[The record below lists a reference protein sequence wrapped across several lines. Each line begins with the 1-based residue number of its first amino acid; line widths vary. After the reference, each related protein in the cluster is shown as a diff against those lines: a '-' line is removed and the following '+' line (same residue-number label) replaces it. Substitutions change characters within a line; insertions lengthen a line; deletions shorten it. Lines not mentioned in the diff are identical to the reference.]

1 MPLSPGKK
9 LGPYEIVSARGAGGM
24 GEVYRA
30 RDTRLDRIVAIK
42 ILRTDLSLSDERRR
56 RFEREARTIS
66 SMNHPHIC
74 ALYDVGHDDGVDFL
88 VMQYLEGETL
98 AERLKRGALPFKE
111 ALRVAID
118 ITEALES
125 AHRQGIVHRDLK
137 PANVMLTKFG
147 AMLMDFGLARL
158 RSDSAAIAI
167 GDPAATLAQSA
178 NPLTGDGR
186 IIGTMRYMAPEQ
198 IEGQEADARTD
209 IFAAGL
215 LLYEMVTGRNAFEGK
230 TSPEIIASTLK
241 SEPPPLSHIDSDPSG
256 SLDRIIRHCI
266 AKKPEDRWQSAHDL
280 ALALKWISEASPAK
294 SARAGTPLLH
304 RAWVGWSAAA
314 LLGIAALLLAFAP
327 RLFRRAPSAKQVVR
341 FSIQAP
347 GGAIVD
353 EPFWSYPV
361 ISPDGRMVAF
371 IAHTGGK
378 SELWLRPLDALEAK
392 ALSETEG
399 ALAPFWSPDSRWIG
413 FFADGHLKKIP
424 AAGGSPQPICDVG
437 GLITCGSWSRNDTIL
452 FTLDESQE
460 EEGLY
465 QVSAAGGPAT
475 KVQLRPEDNKK
486 IRWSA
491 FPHFL
496 PDGNRF
502 LLVDFTVQDSLRL
515 ILGTLESPSEA
526 SARSLGP
533 LLSRVQYDPSGYLL
547 AVRENTLVAQPFDLS
562 SASFQGEP
570 IPFIENVA
578 NFAGA
583 AARFSISQNGVLLYQ
598 SKQGALS
605 QLEWF
610 DRTGRPLGT
619 LGGPSHYMDLEISPD
634 EQRLAVAIAEPGTGA
649 GDIWIF
655 PLPEGNPTRLTSD
668 PSDDFAPIWSPDGRE
683 LAFSSSREGTPSL
696 YRMRLGENEFKV
708 LVPNNNH
715 LQTAYDW
722 LPDQLVYGDRDPH
735 TGTDIWRITFEQD
748 AKPVPLV
755 RSRFREGQGTVS
767 PNGRWIAYASNES
780 GRFEIYIQPF
790 SSSGTAGE
798 KRRISSFGGLTP
810 KWRGD
815 GKEIFYFDLSD
826 APALMAAAVDPFS
839 GKAAGPPRPLFQ
851 LRTQVR
857 TQVQAYDVADDGER
871 FLINHSTSAGETPA
885 MNIVVNWPEEVRKA
899 QAAQ

>member
-1 MPLSPGKK
+1 
-9 LGPYEIVSARGAGGM
+9 M

-30 RDTRLDRIVAIK
+30 RDTRLDRTVAIK
-42 ILRTDLSLSDERRR
+42 ILRTDVSVSDDRRR

-74 ALYDVGHDDGVDFL
+74 ALYDIGHDDGVDFL

-158 RSDSAAIAI
+158 RSDSAAIHI
-167 GDPAATLAQSA
+167 GDPAATLAKSA
-178 NPLTGDGR
+178 DPLTGDGR

-241 SEPPPLSHIDSDPSG
+241 SEPPPLSHVESDPSG
-256 SLDRIIRHCI
+256 SLDRTIRHCI

-280 ALALKWISEASPAK
+280 ALALKWISESAPAK
-294 SARAGTPLLH
+294 ASVRGDTPLLR
-304 RAWVGWSAAA
+304 RAWVGWTAAA
-314 LLGIAALLLAFAP
+314 LFGIAALGLAFVP
-327 RLFRRAPSAKQVVR
+327 NLFRRGPEAKQVVR
-341 FSIQAP
+341 FSIFAP
-347 GGAIVD
+347 EGATV
-353 EPFWSYPV
+353 EGPFWSYPA

-371 IAHTGGK
+371 IAFTGAR
-378 SELWLRPLDALEAK
+378 SELWLRPLDALEAR
-392 ALSETEG
+392 ALPETEG
-399 ALAPFWSPDSRWIG
+399 ALAPFWAPDSRWIG
-413 FFADGHLKKIP
+413 FFAEGHLKKIP

-437 GLITCGSWSRNDTIL
+437 GLVTCGGWSRKDTIL

-460 EEGLY
+460 EVGLY

-475 KVQLRPEDNKK
+475 KVQLRAEDNKE

-515 ILGTLESPSEA
+515 ILGTMESPSEA

-533 LLSRVQYDPSGYLL
+533 LLSRVEYDPSGYIL
-547 AVRENTLVAQPFDLS
+547 AVRENTLVAQRFDVS

-583 AARFSISQNGVLLYQ
+583 AARFSISRNGVLLYQ
-598 SKQGALS
+598 SKLGALS

-619 LGGPSHYMDLEISPD
+619 LGGPSQYMDLEISPD
-634 EQRLAVAIAEPGTGA
+634 EQRLAVSIAEPSTGA

-668 PSDDFAPIWSPDGRE
+668 PSDDFAPIWSSDGRE

-696 YRMRLGENEFKV
+696 YRMRLGESEIKV

-722 LPDQLVYGDRDPH
+722 LSDQLVYGDRDPH
-735 TGTDIWRITFEQD
+735 TATDIWRIAFEQD
-748 AKPVPLV
+748 AKPAPLV
-755 RSRFREGQGTVS
+755 RSRFREAQGTVS
-767 PNGRWIAYASNES
+767 PNGRWITYASNES
-780 GRFEIYIQPF
+780 GRFEVYIQPF
-790 SSSGTAGE
+790 SSSGSAGE
-798 KRRISSFGGLTP
+798 KRRISSQGGLTP

-815 GKEIFYFDLSD
+815 GKEIFYLDLSD
-826 APALMAAAVDPFS
+826 APALMAAALDPLS
-839 GKAAGPPRPLFQ
+839 GKAAGPTRTLFQ
-851 LRTQVR
+851 LR
-857 TQVQAYDVADDGER
+857 TQVQAYDVTDDGER